1 MARRSFE
8 GAEFVQRVAV
18 IGTGLIGGS
27 IGLALRRVGIRV
39 LGYDRDPDRA
49 KQAAE
54 LGAIG
59 NVASNLKQAV
69 ADADVAV
76 VAVPVGDVAALVVEA
91 LDAGVPAVTDVGSVK
106 APIVTAVAEA
116 RPDLAPRFV
125 GGHPMAGSEQD
136 GLDGAEADLFAGATW
151 VLTPTEQ
158 TEIGAFTR
166 LRTVV
171 AELGAE
177 VVAMT
182 PEHHDAL
189 VAVVSHVPQLAAT
202 TLMDVAAA
210 SGEEH
215 ATLLRLAA
223 SGFRDMTRIAAG
235 HPGIWPDIC
244 VANREAIIRVL
255 DDYLDAL
262 VRVRGLV
269 DESDRASL
277 LEVLER
283 ARAARRNLP
292 VGAPRGEELAELRI
306 PVPDKPGVLAE
317 VTTLAGSL
325 GINVVDLEIAHSME
339 GTGGVLVLVIAARH
353 ADALERSLVG
363 RGYHCSRMV
372 LP

>member
-8 GAEFVQRVAV
+8 GAESVQRVAV

-27 IGLALRRVGIRV
+27 IGLALRRVGIAVR
-39 LGYDRDPDRA
+39 GYDRDPDRV

-54 LGAIG
+54 LGAVG
-59 NVASNLKQAV
+59 DVASSVEQAV

-76 VAVPVGDVAALVVEA
+76 VAVPVGEVAALVVEA
-91 LDAGVPAVTDVGSVK
+91 LDAGVPAVMDVGSVK
-106 APIVTAVAEA
+106 APVVAAVAAA

-136 GLDGAEADLFAGATW
+136 GLDGAEADLFSGATW

-158 TEIGAFTR
+158 TEIGAFTMVR
-166 LRTVV
+166 ALVG
-171 AELGAE
+171 ELGAE
-177 VVAMT
+177 VVAVT

-210 SGEEH
+210 SREEH

-244 VANREAIIRVL
+244 VANREAIVRVL

-292 VGAPRGEELAELRI
+292 VGTPRGEELAEVRV

-325 GINVVDLEIAHSME
+325 GINIVDLEIAHSME

-353 ADALERSLVG
+353 ADALERSLAD
-363 RGYHCSRMV
+363 RGYHSSRMV